1 MTMTE
6 VADRAYD
13 PASQY
18 GQPARLPGLAG
29 PYVMPGAFAGHGRDC
44 QPSRLLGRDKE
55 LAVIGGFVDEIA
67 DGGGTLLLSGEP
79 GIGKTALLDAAAGLA
94 AASGV
99 RVLRAAGAEFEDVS
113 FSALN
118 QVVLPLRADLARLD
132 GPLRCALNVA
142 LGLGAGPAPTG

>member
-18 GQPARLPGLAG
+18 GQPVRLPGLAG
-29 PYVMPGAFAGHGRDC
+29 PYVMPGAFAGHGRER
-44 QPSRLLGRDKE
+44 QLSHLVGRDKE
-55 LAVIGGFVDEIA
+55 LAVMRGFVDEIA
-67 DGGGTLLLSGEP
+67 DSGGALLLSGEP
-79 GIGKTALLDAAAGLA
+79 GVGKTALLDAAAAMA

-113 FSALN
+113 FSGLN
-118 QVVLPLRADLARLD
+118 QVVLPLRA
-132 GPLRCALNVA
+132 
-142 LGLGAGPAPTG
+142 